1 MHRWTNMQKIEV
13 EAIVVFENLLAS
25 AMVFQKIKFML
36 FATFEIVLGRHIC
49 FTRSSDFVIQKLFLK
64 FHSELYRVI

>member
-25 AMVFQKIKFML
+25 AMVFQKINL
-36 FATFEIVLGRHIC
+36 CCLQRL
-49 FTRSSDFVIQKLFLK
+49 R
-64 FHSELYRVI
+64 